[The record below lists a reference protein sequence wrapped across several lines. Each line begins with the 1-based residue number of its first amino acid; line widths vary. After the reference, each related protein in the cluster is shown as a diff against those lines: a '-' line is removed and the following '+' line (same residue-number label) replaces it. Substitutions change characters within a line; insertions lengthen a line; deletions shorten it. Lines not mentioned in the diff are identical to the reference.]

1 MFDPLEGHDKILN
14 PRNVVKV
21 PDIPRFGVKRI
32 AKEYHRLE
40 NQGQNAENG
49 TAYEK

>member
-1 MFDPLEGHDKILN
+1 MFDPSEGHKKILN
-14 PRNVVKV
+14 TRNVVKV
-21 PDIPRFGVKRI
+21 PDIPSFGVKRT

-40 NQGQNAENG
+40 NKGLNAEDG